1 MPHSNNDQN
10 VVVVFLHD
18 TIFFFRF
25 AMNNFCS
32 KEFGEAFEPKFDV
45 HEDPHDMIK
54 KMPENEHIKVFFKM
68 Q

>member
-1 MPHSNNDQN
+1 
-10 VVVVFLHD
+10 
-18 TIFFFRF
+18 
-25 AMNNFCS
+25 MNNFCS

-45 HEDPHDMIK
+45 HEDPHMIK